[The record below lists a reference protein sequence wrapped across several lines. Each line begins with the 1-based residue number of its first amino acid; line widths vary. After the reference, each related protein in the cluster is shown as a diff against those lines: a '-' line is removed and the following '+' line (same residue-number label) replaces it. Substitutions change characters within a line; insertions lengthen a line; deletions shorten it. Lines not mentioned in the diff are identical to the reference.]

1 MMMAFSGEGMGGAKV
16 EIREVRLLAADD
28 VDSGALGTVVPRDPT
43 IWHPESKYVPW
54 DAIIPG
60 YEPVKVTYDI
70 SVPDWSAVET
80 ELRARRDQKQ
90 QAAAGLVAQPGTPP
104 ADDTSSWGRMFVLE
118 AEVLIDGTA
127 QTVRSPEF
135 VRRQPARIVT

>member
-1 MMMAFSGEGMGGAKV
+1 MMMAFSGESMSGAKV
-16 EIREVRLLAADD
+16 EISEVRLLAADEPD
-28 VDSGALGTVVPRDPT
+28 AGPLGTVVPRDPT

-54 DAIIPG
+54 DAVIPG

-70 SVPDWSAVET
+70 SVPDWDAVET
-80 ELRARRDQKQ
+80 ELRARRDAKQ
-90 QAAAGLVAQPGTPP
+90 AGQPSAVPGSPP

-118 AEVLIDGTA
+118 ADVLVDGA
-127 QTVRSPEF
+127 VQTVRSPEF